1 MLSANEGAQETKAQ
15 GAATTMPPLPPD
27 ALIIVPVRNTVLFPG
42 LVLPITLGRPKSIAA
57 AQQAVRDQ
65 RQVGI
70 LLQRDAEVAD
80 PTPIDM
86 HRMGTLAN
94 IVRYVTGPDGS
105 HHLIC
110 QGEQRFQIVEYLSG
124 WPFFVARVLQ
134 IAEPDAKT
142 SEIEARF
149 VNLKAQTLEA
159 IQLLPQAP
167 PDLLAAIQSIDG
179 PSALADLAIAY
190 MDVKPEERQ
199 EILET
204 VDISARMDKVS
215 RLLAH
220 RIEVLRLSQEIGRQ
234 TKAAL
239 DERQREV
246 LLREQMAAIQRQLGE
261 GEEGKAAEMAELD
274 KAIAN
279 AGMPKE
285 IEDQARK
292 ELRRLQRMPEAAGEY
307 GMVRTYLDWL
317 IELPW
322 ALPEEKP
329 IDIVEARRILDED
342 HYDLDKI
349 KRRIIEYLAVRKLA
363 PQGKAPILCF
373 VGPPGVGK
381 TSLGQSIARAMGR
394 KFVRV
399 SLGGVHDEAEIRGH
413 RRTYIGALPGNII
426 QAIRKTG
433 SRNCVMM
440 LDEIDKLGAGIQGDP
455 GAALLEVLDPEQ
467 NHTFRDNYLAVPF
480 DLSRVVFITT
490 ANMLDTVP
498 GPLRDRMEIISLA
511 GYTGEEKLEIAHRY
525 LVRRQMEAN
534 GLKPGQVE
542 IGDDVLHEII
552 ANYTREAGVRGLER
566 QIGQTLRHAAV
577 RIAEGGSGPI
587 RITRDDLVSIL
598 GPPKFESEMAMRTSV
613 PGVATGLAWT
623 PVGGDILFIEATRIP
638 GSGRL
643 ILTGQLGEV
652 MKESAQAALSIVKNR
667 AAALGIDA
675 GRFEKSDI
683 HVHVPAGAI
692 PKDGPSAGVA
702 MFMALVS
709 LMTDRTI
716 RSDTAMTGEISLR
729 GLVLPVGG
737 IKEKVVAAHSA
748 GIKRVMLPARNRRD
762 YDDIPEVARREMEF
776 VWLERVEEAVA
787 AALEPK
793 KPADAPPPCRSS
805 PARTRSS
812 TARPRDPPTLAA
824 RASARFGRAEAR
836 NAKAEAGDP
845 GWIPACA
852 GMSGEHERVS
862 VRVANNSGRSIAIC
876 VAPAAALLRAGARR
890 HGECAAFGKHYRQ
903 IELHLPVRG
912 LRRRT
917 VQNRTYCA
925 EGKLE

>member
-1 MLSANEGAQETKAQ
+1 VADNEVLAKNGTAEGAGGQ
-15 GAATTMPPLPPD
+15 ATLPPLPPD

-42 LVLPITLGRPKSIAA
+42 LVLPITVGRAKSIAA

-65 RQVGI
+65 KEVGI
-70 LLQRDAEVAD
+70 LLQRAADIAD
-80 PTPIDM
+80 PSPVDM
-86 HRMGTLAN
+86 HRMGTIAN
-94 IVRYVTGPDGS
+94 IVRYITAPDGS
-105 HHLIC
+105 HHLVC

-124 WPFFVARVLQ
+124 WPFFVARVLRVP
-134 IAEPDAKT
+134 ESDAG
-142 SEIEARF
+142 SAEIEARF
-149 VNLKAQTLEA
+149 VNLKAQTVEA

-167 PDLLAAIQSIDG
+167 PELLAAVQSIET
-179 PSALADLAIAY
+179 PSALADLAVAY
-190 MDVKPEERQ
+190 MDVKPEEKQ

-204 VDISARMDKVS
+204 VDVSARIDKVS

-274 KAIAN
+274 KAITN
-279 AGMPKE
+279 AGMPKD
-285 IEDQARK
+285 IEEQARK

-307 GMVRTYLDWL
+307 GVVRTYLDWL

-329 IDIVEARRILDED
+329 IDIAQARRILDED
-342 HYDLDKI
+342 HYDLEKI
-349 KRRIIEYLAVRKLA
+349 KRRIVEYLAVRKLA

-381 TSLGQSIARAMGR
+381 TSLGQSIARAMDR

-413 RRTYIGALPGNII
+413 RRTYIGALPGNIV
-426 QAIRKTG
+426 QGIRKAGT
-433 SRNCVMM
+433 RNCVMM

-467 NHTFRDNYLAVPF
+467 NNTFRDNYLGVPF

-490 ANMLDTVP
+490 ANMLDTIP

-511 GYTGEEKLEIAHRY
+511 GYTADEKLEIAHRY

-542 IGDDVLHEII
+542 LADEAIRDII
-552 ANYTREAGVRGLER
+552 QNYTREAGVRNLER
-566 QIGQTLRHAAV
+566 LIGQALRYAAV
-577 RIAEGGSGPI
+577 RIAEGGSGPV
-587 RITRDDLVSIL
+587 RIARGDLSAIL
-598 GPPKFESEMAMRTSV
+598 GPPQFESETAMRLSV

-623 PVGGDILFIEATRIP
+623 PVGGDILFIEATRVP

-675 GRFEKSDI
+675 SRFEKSDI

-709 LMTDRTI
+709 LMTDRTV

-737 IKEKVVAAHSA
+737 IKEKVVGAHRA
-748 GIKRVMLPARNRRD
+748 GIKRIMLPARNRKD
-762 YDDIPEVARREMEF
+762 YDDIPEIARREMEF

-793 KPADAPPPCRSS
+793 KPGDS
-805 PARTRSS
+805 PASV
-812 TARPRDPPTLAA
+812 PQLA
-824 RASARFGRAEAR
+824 GAEA
-836 NAKAEAGDP
+836 
-845 GWIPACA
+845 
-852 GMSGEHERVS
+852 
-862 VRVANNSGRSIAIC
+862 
-876 VAPAAALLRAGARR
+876 
-890 HGECAAFGKHYRQ
+890 
-903 IELHLPVRG
+903 
-912 LRRRT
+912 
-917 VQNRTYCA
+917 
-925 EGKLE
+925 

>member
-1 MLSANEGAQETKAQ
+1 
-15 GAATTMPPLPPD
+15 
-27 ALIIVPVRNTVLFPG
+27 
-42 LVLPITLGRPKSIAA
+42 
-57 AQQAVRDQ
+57 
-65 RQVGI
+65 
-70 LLQRDAEVAD
+70 
-80 PTPIDM
+80 
-86 HRMGTLAN
+86 
-94 IVRYVTGPDGS
+94 
-105 HHLIC
+105 
-110 QGEQRFQIVEYLSG
+110 
-124 WPFFVARVLQ
+124 
-134 IAEPDAKT
+134 
-142 SEIEARF
+142 
-149 VNLKAQTLEA
+149 
-159 IQLLPQAP
+159 
-167 PDLLAAIQSIDG
+167 
-179 PSALADLAIAY
+179 
-190 MDVKPEERQ
+190 
-199 EILET
+199 
-204 VDISARMDKVS
+204 
-215 RLLAH
+215 LAH

-234 TKAAL
+234 TKASL

-246 LLREQMAAIQRQLGE
+246 LLREQMAAIQKQLGE
-261 GEEGKAAEMAELD
+261 GEESKAAEIAELE
-274 KAIAN
+274 KAIAE

-285 IEDQARK
+285 VEDAARK
-292 ELRRLQRMPEAAGEY
+292 ELRRLQKMPEGAAEY

-322 ALPEEKP
+322 KLPEEKP
-329 IDIVEARRILDED
+329 IDIKEARRILDED

-349 KRRIIEYLAVRKLA
+349 KRRIIEFLAVRKLA

-381 TSLGQSIARAMGR
+381 TSLGQSIARAMDR

-426 QAIRKTG
+426 QAIRKAG

-440 LDEIDKLGAGIQGDP
+440 LDEIDKLGAGFHGDP

-467 NHTFRDNYLAVPF
+467 NNTFRDNYLAVPF

-511 GYTGEEKLEIAHRY
+511 GYTADEKLQIAHRY
-525 LVRRQMEAN
+525 LMKRQLEAN

-542 IGDDVLHEII
+542 IDDDALHDVIQ
-552 ANYTREAGVRGLER
+552 NYTREAGVRNLER
-566 QIGQTLRHAAV
+566 AIGQVLRNAAV
-577 RIAEGGSGPI
+577 RIAEGQSGPI
-587 RITRDDLVSIL
+587 RVGRDDLIPIL
-598 GPPKFESEMAMRTSV
+598 GAPRFENEVAMRTSI

-667 AAALGIDA
+667 AVALGIDPA
-675 GRFEKSDI
+675 RFEKSDI

-702 MFMALVS
+702 MFMALTS

-748 GIKRVMLPARNRRD
+748 GIRRVMLPARNRRD
-762 YDDIPEVARREMEF
+762 YDDIPEIARKEMEF
-776 VWLERVEEAVA
+776 VWLERVEQAVE
-787 AALEPK
+787 AALEP
-793 KPADAPPPCRSS
+793 
-805 PARTRSS
+805 
-812 TARPRDPPTLAA
+812 
-824 RASARFGRAEAR
+824 
-836 NAKAEAGDP
+836 
-845 GWIPACA
+845 
-852 GMSGEHERVS
+852 
-862 VRVANNSGRSIAIC
+862 
-876 VAPAAALLRAGARR
+876 APAQPAGKAP
-890 HGECAAFGKHYRQ
+890 ATAPQ
-903 IELHLPVRG
+903 L
-912 LRRRT
+912 
-917 VQNRTYCA
+917 
-925 EGKLE
+925 